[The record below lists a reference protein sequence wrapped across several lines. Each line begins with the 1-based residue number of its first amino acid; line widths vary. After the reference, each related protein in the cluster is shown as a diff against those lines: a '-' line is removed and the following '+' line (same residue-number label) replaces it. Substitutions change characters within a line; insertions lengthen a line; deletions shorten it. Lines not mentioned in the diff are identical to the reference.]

1 MSNAIY
7 CMKYY
12 VFFGGGKT
20 QSRAEKSFC
29 ALCSERDITIEE
41 KNLVFGA
48 ETCMLTCQVSATVY
62 CAKLTLS
69 SFSFCGRGP
78 FPPHGRRSS
87 DTAVKRGE
95 RRKVSRHFRRERK
108 ISENAHSIICAGG
121 DQEILV
127 VTRGEVSADKVL

>member
-1 MSNAIY
+1 MHAHLSSQRYSILRKVDAF
-7 CMKYY
+7 
-12 VFFGGGKT
+12 VFF
-20 QSRAEKSFC
+20 
-29 ALCSERDITIEE
+29 
-41 KNLVFGA
+41 
-48 ETCMLTCQVSATVY
+48 
-62 CAKLTLS
+62 
-69 SFSFCGRGP
+69 FCGRGP

-127 VTRGEVSADKVL
+127 VTGGEVSADKVL